1 MEASASEALRERK
14 LESEKAQR
22 IVAAMRE
29 CVGTRGAAGA
39 TFDRVAK
46 EAGVSRG
53 LLHYYFGSK
62 ERLLVE
68 VVRHDTELRV
78 AALERNLA
86 PAGSLDAVVE
96 VLVSQ
101 VRAFLAED
109 PASQAV
115 IYEMFSASR
124 HNEEL
129 RMEMAQ
135 LYRQTRDHIAA
146 ALREKHDAGVV
157 KLRDAPE
164 NVASVLLGLGDGI
177 HDAADLGPGLG
188 QRRGVRAGDP
198 DGALLAG
205 RRLVAPQA
213 SGRSRRSSAIIR
225 VGSSNTSP

>member
-86 PAGSLDAVVE
+86 PADSLDAVVE

-164 NVASVLLGLGDGI
+164 NVASVLLGLGDGFTMQLI
-177 HDAADLGPGLG
+177 SDPDWDSDAAFALGIQTARFLLG
-188 QRRGVRAGDP
+188 AD
-198 DGALLAG
+198 
-205 RRLVAPQA
+205 
-213 SGRSRRSSAIIR
+213 
-225 VGSSNTSP
+225 

>member
-1 MEASASEALRERK
+1 MEASVSRERK

-29 CVGTRGAAGA
+29 SVGTLGAAGA
-39 TFDRVAK
+39 TFDRVAQQ
-46 EAGVSRG
+46 AGVSRG

-78 AALERNLA
+78 EALERNLA
-86 PAGSLDAVVE
+86 AADSLDAVVE

-101 VRAFLAED
+101 VRAFVAED

-129 RMEMAQ
+129 RLEMAKLFQ
-135 LYRQTRDHIAA
+135 QTRTHIAE
-146 ALREKHDAGVV
+146 ALREKQDAGVV
-157 KLRDAPE
+157 TLRDEPE
-164 NVASVLLGLGDGI
+164 PVASVLLGLGDGFTMQLI
-177 HDAADLGPGLG
+177 SDPDWDSDAAFELGIRTARFLLG
-188 QRRGVRAGDP
+188 A
-198 DGALLAG
+198 DG
-205 RRLVAPQA
+205 
-213 SGRSRRSSAIIR
+213 
-225 VGSSNTSP
+225 

>member
-46 EAGVSRG
+46 VAGVSRG

-68 VVRHDTELRV
+68 VVRQDTELRV

-129 RMEMAQ
+129 RLEMAQ

-146 ALREKHDAGVV
+146 ALQREARCRRGQAARRAGE
-157 KLRDAPE
+157 R
-164 NVASVLLGLGDGI
+164 GLGPARPRRRH

-198 DGALLAG
+198 DGAVPA
-205 RRLVAPQA
+205 RRRP
-213 SGRSRRSSAIIR
+213 
-225 VGSSNTSP
+225 

>member
-1 MEASASEALRERK
+1 MEASVSRERK

-29 CVGTRGAAGA
+29 SVGTLGAAGA
-39 TFDRVAK
+39 TFDRVAQQ
-46 EAGVSRG
+46 AGVSRG

-78 AALERNLA
+78 EALERNLA
-86 PAGSLDAVVE
+86 AADSLDAVVE

-101 VRAFLAED
+101 VRAFVAED

-129 RMEMAQ
+129 RLEMAKLFQ
-135 LYRQTRDHIAA
+135 QTRTHIAE
-146 ALREKHDAGVV
+146 ALREKQDAGVV
-157 KLRDAPE
+157 TLRDEPE
-164 NVASVLLGLGDGI
+164 RVASVLLGLGDGFTMQLI
-177 HDAADLGPGLG
+177 SDPDWDSDAAFELGIRTARFLLG
-188 QRRGVRAGDP
+188 A
-198 DGALLAG
+198 DG
-205 RRLVAPQA
+205 
-213 SGRSRRSSAIIR
+213 
-225 VGSSNTSP
+225 

>member
-1 MEASASEALRERK
+1 
-14 LESEKAQR
+14 
-22 IVAAMRE
+22 MRE
-29 CVGTRGAAGA
+29 SVGTLGAGGA
-39 TFDRVAK
+39 TFDRVAQL
-46 EAGVSRG
+46 AGVSRG

-78 AALERNLA
+78 QALERNLA
-86 PAGSLDAVVE
+86 PAESLDAVVD

-129 RMEMAQ
+129 RVEMAK
-135 LYRQTRDHIAA
+135 LYRSTRDHIAA
-146 ALREKHDAGVV
+146 ALHEKHEAGVV
-157 KLRDAPE
+157 QLRDAPE

-177 HDAADLGPGLG
+177 TMQLISDPDWDSDAAFQLGIQTARFLLG
-188 QRRGVRAGDP
+188 AD
-198 DGALLAG
+198 
-205 RRLVAPQA
+205 
-213 SGRSRRSSAIIR
+213 S
-225 VGSSNTSP
+225 

>member
-29 CVGTRGAAGA
+29 CVGTRGAEGA

-46 EAGVSRG
+46 VAGVSRG

-68 VVRHDTELRV
+68 VVRQDTELRV

-86 PAGSLDAVVE
+86 PADSLDAVVE

-129 RMEMAQ
+129 RLEMAQ

-146 ALREKHDAGVV
+146 ALSEKHDAGVV

-177 HDAADLGPGLG
+177 TMQLISDPDWDSDAAFALGIQTARFLLG
-188 QRRGVRAGDP
+188 AD
-198 DGALLAG
+198 
-205 RRLVAPQA
+205 
-213 SGRSRRSSAIIR
+213 S
-225 VGSSNTSP
+225 

>member
-1 MEASASEALRERK
+1 MQPDALRERK

-29 CVGTRGAAGA
+29 SVGTLGAAGA
-39 TFDRVAK
+39 TFDRVAQL
-46 EAGVSRG
+46 AGVSRG

-86 PAGSLDAVVE
+86 PADSLDAVVD
-96 VLVSQ
+96 VLVNQ

-124 HNEEL
+124 HNDEL
-129 RMEMAQ
+129 RVEMAK
-135 LYRQTRDHIAA
+135 LYTQTRDHIAT
-146 ALREKHDAGVV
+146 ALRDKNEAGVL
-157 KLRDAPE
+157 KLREDPGD
-164 NVASVLLGLGDGI
+164 VASILLSLADGITMQLISDPDWDSDSAFQLGIHTARFLLG
-177 HDAADLGPGLG
+177 AD
-188 QRRGVRAGDP
+188 
-198 DGALLAG
+198 
-205 RRLVAPQA
+205 
-213 SGRSRRSSAIIR
+213 
-225 VGSSNTSP
+225 

>member
-1 MEASASEALRERK
+1 MEASVQPDALRERK

-29 CVGTRGAAGA
+29 SVGTLGAAGA
-39 TFDRVAK
+39 TFDRVAQL
-46 EAGVSRG
+46 AGVSRG

-86 PAGSLDAVVE
+86 PADSLDAVVD
-96 VLVSQ
+96 VLVNQ

-124 HNEEL
+124 HNDEL
-129 RMEMAQ
+129 RVEMAK
-135 LYRQTRDHIAA
+135 LYTQTRDHIAA
-146 ALREKHDAGVV
+146 ALRDKNEAGVL
-157 KLRDAPE
+157 KLREDPGD
-164 NVASVLLGLGDGI
+164 VASILLSLADGITMQLISDPDWDSDSAFQLGIRTARFLLG
-177 HDAADLGPGLG
+177 ADH
-188 QRRGVRAGDP
+188 
-198 DGALLAG
+198 
-205 RRLVAPQA
+205 
-213 SGRSRRSSAIIR
+213 
-225 VGSSNTSP
+225 

>member
-1 MEASASEALRERK
+1 MRVTPEAVPLAGQPARLAPDGGICSEALRERK

-39 TFDRVAK
+39 TFDRVASV
-46 EAGVSRG
+46 AGVSRG

-86 PAGSLDAVVE
+86 PADSLDAVVE

-115 IYEMFSASR
+115 IYEMFSAS
-124 HNEEL
+124 
-129 RMEMAQ
+129 A
-135 LYRQTRDHIAA
+135 TT
-146 ALREKHDAGVV
+146 
-157 KLRDAPE
+157 
-164 NVASVLLGLGDGI
+164 
-177 HDAADLGPGLG
+177 
-188 QRRGVRAGDP
+188 
-198 DGALLAG
+198 
-205 RRLVAPQA
+205 
-213 SGRSRRSSAIIR
+213 RSSAS
-225 VGSSNTSP
+225 GWLSSTSRRATTSRPRCARSTTPGW

>member
-1 MEASASEALRERK
+1 MAMEASVELPGR
-14 LESEKAQR
+14 LEGEKAKR
-22 IVAAMRE
+22 IIEAMRAS
-29 CVGTRGAAGA
+29 VGTRGAAGS
-39 TFDRVAK
+39 TFDQVARQ
-46 EAGVSRG
+46 AGVSRG

-78 AALERNLA
+78 QALERNLA
-86 PAGSLDAVVE
+86 PAQSLDAVVD

-129 RMEMAQ
+129 RVEMGK
-135 LYRQTRDHIAA
+135 LYRSTRDHIAA
-146 ALREKHDAGVV
+146 ALREKHEAGVV
-157 KLRDAPE
+157 QLRDAPE

-177 HDAADLGPGLG
+177 TMQLISDPDWDSDAAFQVGIQTARFLLG
-188 QRRGVRAGDP
+188 AD
-198 DGALLAG
+198 
-205 RRLVAPQA
+205 
-213 SGRSRRSSAIIR
+213 S
-225 VGSSNTSP
+225 